1 MAIEEACGW
10 CGEWFVKRGNKKYCC
25 KECSELAGKQVN
37 KLYYMKKHGKKN
49 AKVTSNLSMQEMI
62 NLMDKLSKERGRV
75 VQYGELQ
82 SMIYNGEIKLKGGAV
97 K

>member
-1 MAIEEACGW
+1 MAIESCGW
-10 CGEWFVKRGNKKYCC
+10 CGEQFEKRGNKRYCC
-25 KECSELAGKQVN
+25 DECS
-37 KLYYMKKHGKKN
+37 KLGKKQAHRLYCTKKRKDKN
-49 AKVTSNLSMQEMI
+49 TKAASNLSMQEMI
-62 NLMDKLSKERGRV
+62 DLMDKLSKERGRV

>member
-10 CGEWFVKRGNKKYCC
+10 CGEWFEKRGNKKYCC
-25 KECSELAGKQVN
+25 KECSELASKQIQR
-37 KLYYMKKHGKKN
+37 LRYMKKSGEKN
-49 AKVTSNLSMQEMI
+49 VKNTSNLSMQDMI
-62 NLMDKLSKERGRV
+62 ILMEKMSQELGRT

-82 SMIYNGEIKLKGGAV
+82 TMIYKGELKGGAV